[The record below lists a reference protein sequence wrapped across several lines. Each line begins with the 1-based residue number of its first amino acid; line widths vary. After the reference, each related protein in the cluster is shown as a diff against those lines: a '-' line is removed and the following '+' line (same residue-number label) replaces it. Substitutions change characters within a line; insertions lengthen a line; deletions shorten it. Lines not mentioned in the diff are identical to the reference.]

1 MLISFLIPVLVTA
14 VGTFLLFKLKFFF
27 LLHPIKTV
35 KKFIA
40 AVKDRDSRRSLTLA
54 LAGTLGVG
62 NIFGVAAGIMVGG
75 EGSVFWLFVSS
86 IFSMIIK
93 YSETLLVFDSPT
105 EAGGMASAIKSIFSR
120 LGGILSPIYALLTV
134 LLSLLMGSAMQ
145 SSAVASVAGETLS
158 LSPGFV
164 ALLLLILLL
173 PSVIGNGKK
182 IENITEIIIPLTTII
197 YIFMSFCVIFLNFS
211 KIPSVISLVFS
222 SAFSTRSVTGGAVSS
237 VSLLAIKEGFARGI
251 LSNEAGAGTSALG
264 HSRSRGR
271 TPEVAGLFGMCEV
284 FFDTSV
290 LCTLTALV
298 ILLSAGNISDY
309 STPMSLV
316 TAAFTNT
323 LGDFS
328 GYVLLILIFAFAY
341 STIICWYCYGSE
353 CTRLYFPA
361 FKPFFT
367 PCFFAFVLISGYIS
381 SAFLLSATDVIL
393 LCMSMITL
401 SAILKKS
408 NRIAELSN
416 IK

>member
-75 EGSVFWLFVSS
+75 AGSVLWLFISS

-105 EAGGMASAIKSIFSR
+105 EKGGMASAVKSIFSR
-120 LGGILSPIYALLTV
+120 VGGLLSPIYALLTAI
-134 LLSLLMGSAMQ
+134 LSLLMGSAMQ
-145 SSAVASVAGETLS
+145 SSAAASVASETLS
-158 LSPGFV
+158 LSPGFA

-173 PSVIGNGKK
+173 PSVVGNGKK

-197 YIFMSFCVIFLNFS
+197 YIFMCFCVIFLNFS
-211 KIPSVISLVFS
+211 KIPSVISLIFS
-222 SAFSTRSVTGGAVSS
+222 SAFSTRSATGGAVSS
-237 VSLLAIKEGFARGI
+237 VSFLAIKEGFARGI

-271 TPEVAGLFGMCEV
+271 APQVAGLFGMCEV
-284 FFDTSV
+284 FFDTTL

-298 ILLSAGNISDY
+298 ILLSAENISDY

-328 GYVLLILIFAFAY
+328 GYVLLVLIFSFAY

-361 FKPFFT
+361 LKPLFT
-367 PCFFAFVLISGYIS
+367 PCFFVFVLISGYIS
-381 SAFLLSATDVIL
+381 SVFLLSATDVIL

-408 NRIAELSN
+408 NRIAELSR
-416 IK
+416 K